1 MVKEQI
7 RELIDFLNR
16 HTELYDEGH
25 SEISD
30 KEWDD
35 NYFALEKLEQETGI
49 IYPDSPTQSI
59 HYAEIKGGLSKVEH
73 NHPMLSLDKT
83 KSVEEVKEFVGD
95 VPFIAMCKM
104 DGLTCSLRYVDGNLV
119 SAETRGN
126 GLVGEDILHNAKVIK
141 NIPQKIAYTDE
152 LIVDGEVICNL
163 KDFEFWS
170 NAFKNPRNFAS
181 GSIRLLDSECC
192 ATRNLSF
199 IAWEVIKGIPEND
212 FLSRK
217 LDVLE
222 VLGFEVVPNI
232 AIVKKFDNCIERT
245 NETLQNIAKQKGYP
259 IDGLVFKFDSKQY
272 GETLG
277 QTEHHFKNAI
287 AYKFYDESYETHL
300 LGITYDTSR
309 RGVLTPVAVFDPI
322 DIDGTSVNR
331 ASLSNI
337 SMLYET
343 LGATPYQGQQVCV
356 SKRNQIIP
364 YIESADKCDN
374 YDGDRLITLPKNC
387 NCGGETELVRSE
399 SGTLTLVCSNPACP
413 FKLINRLDHFVG
425 KKGLDIKGLSSA
437 TLEKLIDNDWVKSL
451 SSIFELK
458 QYRSQ
463 WIQLPGFGPTSV
475 DKILNAID
483 TAREVS
489 LDKFICSLG
498 IPLIGNGVSKEIVKY
513 YPTYE
518 EFRNAIDSRFDFSIY
533 EGFAESKTEALW
545 NFDYTEADEVYKYL
559 SIPKVEIKESA
570 SDSLAGVSV
579 CITGKLVHYK
589 NRAALQTEI
598 EAAGGKVVS
607 SVSAKTN
614 YLINNDN
621 TSTSS
626 KTLTAQKLG
635 IPVLTEEEFI
645 NKFLG

>member
-1 MVKEQI
+1 MNEKI
-7 RELIDFLNR
+7 RELIDFLNS
-16 HTELYDEGH
+16 HTKLYDEGCPT
-25 SEISD
+25 ISD
-30 KEWDD
+30 QEWD
-35 NYFALEKLEQETGI
+35 NKYFELVKLEEDTGI

-59 HYAEIKGGLSKVEH
+59 SYEAKENGLEKVEH
-73 NHPMLSLDKT
+73 NHLMLSLDKT
-83 KSVEEVKEFVGD
+83 KSVEEVDQFLHGQEYT
-95 VPFIAMCKM
+95 AMCKM
-104 DGLTCSLRYVDGNLV
+104 DGLTCSLRYLNGSLV
-119 SAETRGN
+119 GAETRGN
-126 GLVGEDILHNAKVIK
+126 GVIGEDVLHNAKVIS
-141 NIPQKIAYTDE
+141 NIPQTISCKEE
-152 LIVDGEVICNL
+152 LIVDGEIICTYKN
-163 KDFEFWS
+163 FEKW
-170 NAFKNPRNFAS
+170 NEEYKNPRNFAS
-181 GSIRLLDSECC
+181 GSIRLLKSEEC
-192 ATRNLSF
+192 ATRGLSF
-199 IAWEVIKGIPEND
+199 VAWDMIKGPDNGKNSFIEN
-212 FLSRK
+212 LKSLWR
-217 LDVLE
+217 
-222 VLGFEVVPNI
+222 LGFRVVPHIKDSFMSIEDKIEFLKSI
-232 AIVKKFDNCIERT
+232 AENFY
-245 NETLQNIAKQKGYP
+245 YP
-259 IDGLVFKFDSKQY
+259 IDGLVFKFDDIEY
-272 GETLG
+272 GKSLG
-277 QTEHHFKNAI
+277 STEHHFKNAI
-287 AYKFYDESYETHL
+287 AYKFYDESYESYL

-309 RGVLTPVAVFDPI
+309 RGVLTPVAVFEPI

-337 SMLYET
+337 STLYDT
-343 LGATPYQGQQVCV
+343 LGATPYQGQRVCV

-374 YDGDRLITLPKNC
+374 YDGDKLITLPKKC
-387 NCGGETELVRSE
+387 NCGGETELVKSE
-399 SGTLTLVCSNPACP
+399 SGTVTLVCTNPACP

-425 KKGLDIKGLSSA
+425 KKGLDIKGLSVA

-451 SSIFELK
+451 SSIFELN

-463 WIQLPGFGPTSV
+463 WIKLPGFGPTSV
-475 DKILNAID
+475 DKILNAIEAAH
-483 TAREVS
+483 TTTLE
-489 LDKFICSLG
+489 KFICSLG

-518 EFRNAIDSRFDFSIY
+518 EFRNAINSRFDFSIY

-559 SIPKVEIKESA
+559 SIPKVEIKETNG
-570 SDSLAGVSV
+570 DSLAGVSV
-579 CITGKLVHYK
+579 CITGKLIHYK

-626 KTLTAQKLG
+626 KNVTAQKLG

>member
-1 MVKEQI
+1 MNEKI
-7 RELIDFLNR
+7 RELIDFLNS
-16 HTELYDEGH
+16 HTKLYDEGCPT
-25 SEISD
+25 ISD
-30 KEWDD
+30 QEWD
-35 NYFALEKLEQETGI
+35 NKYFELVKLEKDTGI
-49 IYPDSPTQSI
+49 VYPDSPTQSI
-59 HYAEIKGGLSKVEH
+59 SYEARENGLEKVEH
-73 NHPMLSLDKT
+73 NHLMLSLDKT
-83 KSVEEVKEFVGD
+83 KSVEEVDQFLHGQEY
-95 VPFIAMCKM
+95 IAMCKM
-104 DGLTCSLRYVDGNLV
+104 DGLTCSLRYYNGLLV
-119 SAETRGN
+119 GAETRGN
-126 GLVGEDILHNAKVIK
+126 GVIGEDILHNARVIK
-141 NIPQKIAYTDE
+141 NIPRSISYKGE
-152 LIVDGEVICNL
+152 LIVDGEIICTYKN
-163 KDFEFWS
+163 FEKWS
-170 NAFKNPRNFAS
+170 EEYKNPRNFAS
-181 GSIRLLDSECC
+181 GSIRLLKSEEC
-192 ATRNLSF
+192 AARDLSF
-199 IAWEVIKGIPEND
+199 VAWDMIKGPKTSINSFRLNLLYLWE
-212 FLSRK
+212 
-217 LDVLE
+217 
-222 VLGFEVVPNI
+222 LGFTTVPEI
-232 AIVKKFDNCIERT
+232 KD
-245 NETLQNIAKQKGYP
+245 ETMSTSDKIDYLKSVAEDLYYP
-259 IDGLVFKFDSKQY
+259 IDGIVFKFDDIEY
-272 GETLG
+272 GKSLG
-277 QTEHHFKNAI
+277 STEHHFKNAI
-287 AYKFYDESYETHL
+287 AYKFYDESYESYL

-309 RGVLTPVAVFDPI
+309 RGVLTPVAVFEPI

-337 SMLYET
+337 STLYDT
-343 LGATPYQGQQVCV
+343 LGATPYQGQRVCV

-374 YDGDRLITLPKNC
+374 YDGDKLITLPKKC
-387 NCGGETELVRSE
+387 NCGGETELVKSE
-399 SGTLTLVCSNPACP
+399 SGTVTLVCTNPACP

-425 KKGLDIKGLSSA
+425 KKGLDIKGLSVA

-451 SSIFELK
+451 GSIFELN

-463 WIQLPGFGPTSV
+463 WIKLPGFGPTSV
-475 DKILNAID
+475 DKILNAIEA
-483 TAREVS
+483 ARTTTLE
-489 LDKFICSLG
+489 KFICSLG

-518 EFRNAIDSRFDFSIY
+518 EFRNAINSRFDFSIY

-579 CITGKLVHYK
+579 CITGKLIHYK

-626 KTLTAQKLG
+626 KNVTAQKLG